1 MQSRSQ
7 FAAVTH
13 TVAVP
18 TPPPQAMSQPGGSY
32 HVLNAFTTPAYAYH
46 DCVKT
51 PGKSC
56 FYGGVASHTLP
67 MCPTL
72 NRANLSATQC
82 VLTLTAHALPI
93 AVATT
98 AMTVEGLVAR
108 VVSVAVVAQT
118 AGRIMLVVMTVAL
131 VVTTVTT
138 AALLM
143 MQSTVTLDA
152 VVLSL
157 LPTTPSYHPPT
168 TLRPPL
174 ASTPAPASAL
184 TLAPVTDEP
193 ALLPAK
199 CRSPGDAGDLDF
211 AEVPSNEVLVTDR
224 LHLYPSHSLFQIP
237 SNPTKV
243 DLPLFPPSAF
253 LAACSDV
260 ITAASETPIKSGQR
274 TWDVTREIIPS
285 AKVPVVGYGTISM
298 LENMSSR
305 DQVDDIR
312 PCTLRLNFGLHR
324 PDIQFS
330 LFSVRQASD
339 DDITVRLPAS
349 VMCETTTFI
358 GDVLNA
364 PNNAMDLYSF
374 ISKPKFVPTHPHH
387 WESLHISDLTR
398 FRAMMA

>member
-1 MQSRSQ
+1 
-7 FAAVTH
+7 
-13 TVAVP
+13 
-18 TPPPQAMSQPGGSY
+18 MSQPGGSY

-82 VLTLTAHALPI
+82 
-93 AVATT
+93 
-98 AMTVEGLVAR
+98 
-108 VVSVAVVAQT
+108 
-118 AGRIMLVVMTVAL
+118 
-131 VVTTVTT
+131 
-138 AALLM
+138 
-143 MQSTVTLDA
+143 
-152 VVLSL
+152 
-157 LPTTPSYHPPT
+157 
-168 TLRPPL
+168 
-174 ASTPAPASAL
+174 
-184 TLAPVTDEP
+184 
-193 ALLPAK
+193 
-199 CRSPGDAGDLDF
+199 
-211 AEVPSNEVLVTDR
+211 
-224 LHLYPSHSLFQIP
+224 
-237 SNPTKV
+237 
-243 DLPLFPPSAF
+243 
-253 LAACSDV
+253 
-260 ITAASETPIKSGQR
+260 R